1 MTVLVRDP
9 SKLWAKLEV
18 KSERLHVVTGDALDP
33 VVVDTAVRGQEAI
46 ICWPLESSRA
56 HNHVFRRNP
65 DFDSSHGYTRCR
77 AIGMHYR
84 RRGW

>member
-46 ICWPLESSRA
+46 ICWPIESSRA
-56 HNHVFRRNP
+56 QRETLVIDRLERPSAN
-65 DFDSSHGYTRCR
+65 
-77 AIGMHYR
+77 
-84 RRGW
+84 